1 MVRNILKNIS
11 WTFIVILMISLLGC
25 TISDKN
31 QAVEV
36 EQLLEEKYG
45 QEFTVRSIG
54 GRYGTASND
63 TVTTYVHPAE
73 NEGIS
78 FKAVMTKDGELMADS
93 YIPRI
98 ISDSLNQVL
107 RQELQSEGIESKTMA
122 VIMKADS
129 SAEKN
134 PDITLE
140 KYVKTY
146 KPGYFSADM
155 IVKETPNFTAEQFEQ
170 ALQSVYQAGLHTNFQ
185 VHIHVIAVE
194 EYETVSAEFQQLAE
208 VSDSWF
214 TNYNVVDEMKV
225 YIDDKG
231 YHILQAGANE

>member
-1 MVRNILKNIS
+1 MSVTIL
-11 WTFIVILMISLLGC
+11 VILMISLLGC
-25 TISDKN
+25 TNSDRN
-31 QAVEV
+31 QAEDV
-36 EQLLEEKYG
+36 EQLLKEKYG
-45 QEFTVRSIG
+45 QEFTVRSIA

-63 TVTTYVHPAE
+63 TVTTYVQPDE
-73 NEGIS
+73 NEGLS
-78 FKAVMTKDGELMADS
+78 FKAAMNKDGELVADS

-107 RQELQSEGIESKTMA
+107 KQELQSQGIESETMA

-140 KYVKTY
+140 EYVKTY

-155 IVKETPNFTAEQFEQ
+155 IVKETLNLTAEHFEQ

-185 VHIHVIAVE
+185 VHIHVIAE
-194 EYETVSAEFQQLAE
+194 QEYETVSAEYQQLAE

-214 TNYNVVDEMKV
+214 SDYSVVDEMKV
-225 YIDDKG
+225 YIDEKG